1 MTRIPASAKRRNT
14 GKRRVFIR
22 ARRLPYII
30 PPIRIYYFEPTLAM
44 ETFWV
49 DLSKIDFG
57 QGTPERVLKLVGGRT
72 FTGDATA
79 EFRRSDKPFVFL
91 FGV

>member
-1 MTRIPASAKRRNT
+1 
-14 GKRRVFIR
+14 
-22 ARRLPYII
+22 
-30 PPIRIYYFEPTLAM
+30 M
-44 ETFWV
+44 ENPFWV

-57 QGTPERVLKLVGGRT
+57 QGTPERVMKLVGGRT

-79 EFRRSDKPFVFL
+79 EFRRNDKPFVFL